1 MIIRAR
7 LRAELFVIA
16 GKFTMLIGDEDNRDE
31 NLLYFGDESVV
42 CFINVVGGIFYESP
56 ILTGESI
63 IK

>member
-16 GKFTMLIGDEDNRDE
+16 GKFTMLIGDEDNRNE
-31 NLLYFGDESVV
+31 NLLYLGDESVV
-42 CFINVVGGIFYESP
+42 CFIDFVGGIFYESP